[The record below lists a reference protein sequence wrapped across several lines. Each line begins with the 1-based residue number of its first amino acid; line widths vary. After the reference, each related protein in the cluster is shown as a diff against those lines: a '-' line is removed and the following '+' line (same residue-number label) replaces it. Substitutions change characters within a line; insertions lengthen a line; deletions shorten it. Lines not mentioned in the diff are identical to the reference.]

1 MRASPRSVQ
10 PRDEVRSESVEI
22 TSKKFKVP
30 RVKGLPATRRGAI
43 ALALV
48 CALAAAVILLVAL
61 SQYKKS
67 VSLANREDTVL
78 VATGTIQQGTAASV
92 IAQDQ
97 LYKPTSILVK
107 NLAPGAIVNAAA
119 LQGEVAQHAI
129 LPGQQLTT
137 ADFAPA
143 ARGVVGQLT
152 PGQRAV
158 SLALDSEHGLVGEV
172 EPGDHVDVYGDF
184 GGSSS
189 TGSNSA
195 SLVKMLIPNALV
207 LKVPSGSS
215 GLGASSAGTVVLA
228 VSDTQVGAL
237 AYAAE
242 NGKVWLA
249 LRPGDAS
256 SGGQGLTTYN
266 SVVFGR

>member
-1 MRASPRSVQ
+1 M
-10 PRDEVRSESVEI
+10 EL

-30 RVKGLPATRRGAI
+30 RVKGLPASRRGAI
-43 ALALV
+43 GLALL

-78 VATGTIQQGTAASV
+78 VATGTIQKGTAAGI
-92 IAQDQ
+92 IAQEQ
-97 LYKPTSILVK
+97 LYKPTQILVK
-107 NLAPGAIVNAAA
+107 NLASGAIVNAAA
-119 LQGEVAQHAI
+119 LQGEVAVTDI
-129 LPGQQLTT
+129 LPGQQLTQ

-143 ARGVVGQLT
+143 SRGVVGQLT

-158 SLALDSEHGLVGEV
+158 SLSLDSEHGLVGEV

-184 GGSSS
+184 GGQA
-189 TGSNSA
+189 TNGSNSA
-195 SLVKMLIPNALV
+195 SLVKLLIPNALV
-207 LKVPSGSS
+207 VKVPAGSS
-215 GLGASSAGTVVLA
+215 GLGGSGSNGTVVLA
-228 VSDTQVGAL
+228 VSDNQVGTL
-237 AYAAE
+237 DYAAE

-249 LRPGDAS
+249 LRPGNATGNGS
-256 SGGQGLTTYN
+256 GLTTYN